1 MLSYVPNDSI
11 FSLAKERLRLQKAS
25 SFFPEGT
32 GVLGYLLALPLGITD
47 ASTAGFVTLL
57 VFMSRHISA
66 NIALFMWVTPW
77 ETIPNLPLFFLAF

>member
-47 ASTAGFVTLL
+47 ASTAGFVTACVYVQAHQCQYRFVYVGHSLGDD
-57 VFMSRHISA
+57 S
-66 NIALFMWVTPW
+66 
-77 ETIPNLPLFFLAF
+77 